1 LLKRALTF
9 ILAAVIIGPWF
20 SLVSGRDIPAIKSHS
35 ARFNSPLIQSQL
47 FSDFDGDAL
56 SDVAEL
62 SADGRYKSI
71 RIDLSNSSTTYLSFD
86 SKVFDRGN
94 IFSTD
99 IDHDNDQDL
108 VWYSAA
114 HPQNIFF
121 WINDGKGKFGPAT
134 SYEEIEAQSGY
145 DLSGVLN
152 QESESH
158 FSDKQQIAAT
168 TRAARTADS
177 LEINTAGG
185 RDGHLSA
192 PCLTAR
198 TTDPHTSSPSLRAIR
213 KRGPPDNTLLKA

>member
-9 ILAAVIIGPWF
+9 ILAAVVIGPWF
-20 SLVSGRDIPAIKSHS
+20 SLASARNIPALKSH
-35 ARFNSPLIQSQL
+35 APHCAAPLIQQQL

-62 SADGRYKSI
+62 SGDGRYKSI

-86 SKVFDRGN
+86 SEVYDRGN
-94 IFSTD
+94 IYSAD

-134 SYEEIEAQSGY
+134 SYEAIEAQSGY

-152 QESESH
+152 LQSESR
-158 FSDKQQIAAT
+158 FSDKQQITAT

-177 LEINTAGG
+177 LIINTAE
-185 RDGHLSA
+185 GHEEYLYTA
-192 PCLTAR
+192 RLTASA
-198 TTDPHTSSPSLRAIR
+198 TGPHTSSPCLKAIR